1 MSKNVGHSSEKTP
14 RELKEKFIVL
24 FAINCTN
31 PIKSNYLNFHGEEA
45 QEKPHRA
52 YKFHTYVISAHF
64 FGQVQVFFFF
74 THCIVI
80 KVRLESTG
88 C

>member
-1 MSKNVGHSSEKTP
+1 MA
-14 RELKEKFIVL
+14 R
-24 FAINCTN
+24 
-31 PIKSNYLNFHGEEA
+31 
-45 QEKPHRA
+45 KPKRSHRA

-80 KVRLESTG
+80 KVRLESTWLLILEHIG
-88 C
+88 TWTELGKEDLDDNFHQLLLEDTENH